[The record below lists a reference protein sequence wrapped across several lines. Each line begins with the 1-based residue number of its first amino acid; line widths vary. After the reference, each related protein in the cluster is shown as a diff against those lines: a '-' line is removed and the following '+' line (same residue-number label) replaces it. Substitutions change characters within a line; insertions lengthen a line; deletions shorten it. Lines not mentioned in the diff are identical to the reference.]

1 MSPKSHD
8 RKCFCAYHPHTTR
21 RFLDVKSA
29 RSCSDAN
36 HNKRTPPRLAS
47 EWSVTWR
54 QRAAPRRSKSPL
66 AELKSGVCWL
76 RSYVKATMPLNVYIA
91 SITGNTEIRK
101 QVQRTLMI
109 LEGLGVPFNAIDIT
123 LRGNDKQRE
132 FMRENAINERWDG
145 VPLPPQFFHNDT
157 YIGNYFDFEEA
168 VEDNHLPEFLR
179 LIPPSSSD
187 SKSKKE
193 GDEKDKQGS
202 DQ

>member
-1 MSPKSHD
+1 
-8 RKCFCAYHPHTTR
+8 A
-21 RFLDVKSA
+21 
-29 RSCSDAN
+29 
-36 HNKRTPPRLAS
+36 
-47 EWSVTWR
+47 
-54 QRAAPRRSKSPL
+54 QRRSKSPL
-66 AELKSGVCWL
+66 AEVKSGVCWL

-179 LIPPSSSD
+179 LIPPSSPD

-193 GDEKDKQGS
+193 VDDKDKQGS
-202 DQ
+202 DQRFHKNGIIAFAIIFVKSFNGTEAN